1 MKRAN
6 QNTSGSGRSRRRAGS
21 DLSLAFVDD
30 SLPTPLYHQI
40 YVLLR
45 EKIVSGAYTDGQR
58 VPSEHELEKTFG
70 VSRITAKRA
79 LDELASEGLVIRQ
92 RGTGTVVTFSPPAS
106 ALTGETVGLIEN
118 LLAMALETDVEILSF
133 DYVPAPPKVAEA
145 LEMETGAT
153 VQETIR
159 TRKKDGQAFSYSLT
173 HIPED
178 IGRLYEKDDIANHPM
193 LTLLERTGHSI
204 KRARQMITAT
214 LADNM
219 IGPALGVR
227 VGSPLL
233 KVTRVVYD
241 ADDRP
246 VEFIVVHYRPD
257 LYQLNLN
264 LSRVK
269 GDTANKW
276 SADG

>member
-1 MKRAN
+1 MKKTRPN
-6 QNTSGSGRSRRRAGS
+6 RSRASR
-21 DLSLAFVDD
+21 SLAFVDD

-45 EKIVSGAYTDGQR
+45 EQIVSGTYADGER
-58 VPSEHELEKTFG
+58 VPSEHEIEDTFG

-79 LDELASEGLVIRQ
+79 LDELAAEGLVTRQ
-92 RGTGTVVTFSPPAS
+92 RGTGTVVTFRPPAS
-106 ALTGETVGLIEN
+106 SMSGEAVGLIEN
-118 LLAMALETDVEILSF
+118 FLAMALETDVDILGF
-133 DYVPAPPKVAEA
+133 DYVPAPPRVAEA
-145 LEMETGAT
+145 LAIEPGAL

-159 TRKKDGQAFSYSLT
+159 TRKKDGIVFSYSLT

-178 IGRLYEKDDIANHPM
+178 IGRLYQKEDIANHPM

-214 LADNM
+214 LADNI

-241 ADDRP
+241 ADDRA
-246 VEFIVVHYRPD
+246 VEVIVVHYRPD
-257 LYQLNLN
+257 LYQLDLN
-264 LSRVK
+264 LTRVK
-269 GDTANKW
+269 GDTANLW
-276 SADG
+276 SADS